1 MASRS
6 TGSGHYLTSRAD
18 NLIQP
23 WLASLRTLLRA
34 SRAGCHA
41 ATAAKAS
48 VEIQTS
54 SLSDLDPPV
63 LRAAFEALSSARES
77 LRLAVETYAGPAQAL
92 VSALTAVID
101 LQSDI
106 AGWQEFLDVAKE
118 PAALRNGLI
127 EARARGKVLK
137 ELEAALKQIDKAKEA
152 VFNDKFAEYSD
163 VIQIW
168 WERLRPDEPTFFSAV
183 QPRKG
188 AKRTIDFKAGL
199 SANPNRSSPKMRDV
213 IAIFSQS
220 QLHCLGLALFLAR
233 AQHDGS
239 GFIVLDD
246 PVLSSDDDY
255 RGHFNSTVIEELL
268 KLPIQIIVITQD
280 HAAWE
285 DIEIRHR
292 HLGISMAQLYV
303 DLPQTG
309 TIIENTSDTLM
320 AKVNRAKSLAK
331 GGHPD
336 VRKECGIQLRGR
348 R

>member
-1 MASRS
+1 M
-6 TGSGHYLTSRAD
+6 
-18 NLIQP
+18 
-23 WLASLRTLLRA
+23 
-34 SRAGCHA
+34 
-41 ATAAKAS
+41 
-48 VEIQTS
+48 
-54 SLSDLDPPV
+54 
-63 LRAAFEALSSARES
+63 
-77 LRLAVETYAGPAQAL
+77 
-92 VSALTAVID
+92 
-101 LQSDI
+101 
-106 AGWQEFLDVAKE
+106 
-118 PAALRNGLI
+118 
-127 EARARGKVLK
+127 LK

-152 VFNDKFAEYSD
+152 VFYDKFAEYSD
-163 VIQIW
+163 VIQTW

-199 SANPNRSSPKMRDV
+199 SANPDRSSPKMRDV

-246 PVLSSDDDY
+246 PVLSSDYDY
-255 RGHFNSTVIEELL
+255 RVHFNSTVLEELL
-268 KLPIQIIVITQD
+268 KLPIQIIVLTQD

-303 DLPQTG
+303 DSPQIG

-320 AKVNRAKSLAK
+320 AKVNRAKALAK

-336 VRKECGIQLRGR
+336 VRKECGIQLRDAGELFCKEILVKDKGNQGDQNGTLSDFEGKVLEWLCPR
-348 R
+348 VEPFLDKDPSHPGKLEAFRKAVNSACHDNTPPGSSEMTQACGEIGYLAKEYLR